1 VAKVSYRDSLI
12 CCRFH
17 FFSFDQTLIFCYKV
31 FCHFPCSSRYFRAT
45 LSAIFRSC
53 IFGRPSEKKSLFHY
67 ISLFFTVHCY
77 SVIIHSFLSTYLL
90 HAYSTG
96 KEISRRCP
104 SRYCSR
110 CKKRWSPLSSTIA
123 LVRVCP
129 LVRLTSALFVTT
141 CASIQQFIHCGWKK
155 IARLNL
161 TEARIAEGHK
171 FHSFVLAKWFQSVP
185 HITQWFLWPRRLHFQ
200 MALRSFYLF
209 LRGSLSWS
217 TERHTHR
224 QTTLHV

>member
-1 VAKVSYRDSLI
+1 MLSLS
-12 CCRFH
+12 

-31 FCHFPCSSRYFRAT
+31 FCHFPCSPRYFRAT

-110 CKKRWSPLSSTIA
+110 CKKRRSPLSSTIA

-141 CASIQQFIHCGWKK
+141 CASIQQFIHCG
-155 IARLNL
+155 
-161 TEARIAEGHK
+161 
-171 FHSFVLAKWFQSVP
+171 
-185 HITQWFLWPRRLHFQ
+185 
-200 MALRSFYLF
+200 
-209 LRGSLSWS
+209 
-217 TERHTHR
+217 
-224 QTTLHV
+224 